1 MEETALQHHD
11 DDSLG
16 GLRNTKTQSR
26 RPVDAAIR
34 QQRMKSWK
42 PILDPVY
49 VIIGF
54 FALGA
59 VFVGTGNVWGSW
71 ASCLVLND
79 GLIAHL
85 HAHAH
90 SLHDLIFIYNRKLF
104 RETKFEIGRYSI
116 RL

>member
-1 MEETALQHHD
+1 MEETAQQHHD

-59 VFVGTGNVWGSW
+59 VFVGTGNVW
-71 ASCLVLND
+71 ASCCIRND
-79 GLIAHL
+79 GLIAHSRKQ
-85 HAHAH
+85 AH
-90 SLHDLIFIYNRKLF
+90 SLHELIFLYIRKLF